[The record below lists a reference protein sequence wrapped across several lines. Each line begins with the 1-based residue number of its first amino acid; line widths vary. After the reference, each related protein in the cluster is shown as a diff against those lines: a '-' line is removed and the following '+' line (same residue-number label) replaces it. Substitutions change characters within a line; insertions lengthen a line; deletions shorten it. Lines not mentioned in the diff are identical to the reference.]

1 MQPFAARIALLCALV
16 PATLG
21 ATGGV
26 SLTHLLDRMRTAAGP
41 VWSTHFVSISRV
53 SSEGDGTA
61 VVETDGQG
69 LRFNLHR
76 CNGELCNGTYF
87 DGERLFTVNINGT
100 ALPETKDPQPY
111 LRALRWLA
119 SLGFLGPEFL
129 GNGRRIDDGG
139 SATIAGGRYRSIFI
153 VDSDAVPMQLFVDP
167 QTALVRFARDVNGD
181 DTFEYRDYRK
191 IDGFTIPFEIRHNG
205 SVLEKYDDRTPV
217 APPFDP
223 PHGPRPAFAGPARA
237 VPIDPNHVTP
247 VFDCTIGG
255 IALRCLLDTGNS
267 GLSMSSELASE
278 LDAPVVGMFDVRGLG
293 DYATQVVRGGPLQIG
308 NATYPAAYY
317 LVLNDIRKYGYDVV
331 VGADVLGSTRVE
343 IDPAAHALLLDAKT
357 PVSGVSIPLTFQ
369 NFIPVVTVGL
379 GAVDAQL
386 AVDTGDESTINLG
399 YEFYSKH
406 TDLFS
411 VTGRREVGGV
421 GGSSYEMLGHIP
433 EVTIGELRTGPQS
446 IGATQTLHGTAFGHL
461 GAGFLFQ
468 YNVLFDYAGGVL
480 RLTPRG

>member
-1 MQPFAARIALLCALV
+1 
-16 PATLG
+16 
-21 ATGGV
+21 
-26 SLTHLLDRMRTAAGP
+26 MRAAAGP

-53 SSEGDGTA
+53 ISDGGTA

-87 DGERLFTVNINGT
+87 DGTHLFAVNINGT
-100 ALPETKDPQPY
+100 TLPESKDPQPY

-119 SLGFLGPEFL
+119 SLGFLGPEFP
-129 GNGRRIDDGG
+129 GAGRRIDDGG
-139 SATIAGGRYRSIFI
+139 SATIGGTRYRSIFI
-153 VDSDAVPMQLFVDP
+153 VDSDAVPMQLFIDP
-167 QTALVRFARDVNGD
+167 QTALVRFARDVNGS

-191 IDGFTIPFEIRHNG
+191 VDGFTIPFEIRRNG

-223 PHGPRPAFAGPARA
+223 PHGPRPRFSGPAKP
-237 VPIDPNHVTP
+237 VPIDPAHVTP
-247 VFDCTIGG
+247 VFACSIGG

-278 LDAPVVGMFDVRGLG
+278 LDVPVVGTFDVRGLG
-293 DYATQVVRGGPLQIG
+293 GYSTQVVRGGPLQIG

-331 VGADVLGSTRVE
+331 VGADVMGSTPVA
-343 IDPAAHALLLDAKT
+343 IDTATHTLLLDAKA
-357 PVSGVSIPLTFQ
+357 PPNAIGVPLTFE
-369 NFIPVVTVGL
+369 NFIPVVTVTL
-379 GAVDAQL
+379 GGVDARL
-386 AVDTGDESTINLG
+386 AVDTGDESNINLG
-399 YEFYSKH
+399 NDFYSKH

-411 VTGRREVGGV
+411 VTDRREVGGV
-421 GGSSYEMLGHIP
+421 GGTSYELLGHIP
-433 EVTIGELRTGPQS
+433 AVTIGDIHTGPQA

-461 GAGFLFQ
+461 GAAFLFQ
-468 YNVLFDYAGGVL
+468 YNVVLDYAGGYL
-480 RLTPRG
+480 RLTPR